1 MLPKHLPSVAD
12 IDGSWWIAHTKSR
25 FEKAFVW
32 DLLNGGINYFLP
44 LCQRVRMSGGRKR
57 TVLMPLFPGYVFF
70 AGDEDA
76 RYRALMTHRLCNV
89 IPVKNQRELR
99 QELASI
105 EKAVEQNASLDLY
118 PFAAVGRRCRVSAGP
133 FQGIEGIVASRSPK
147 PRLMLKVSMLG
158 QSVAMEIDL
167 DLLEP
172 VDEAPG
178 GQVPSGR
185 YA

>member
-1 MLPKHLPSVAD
+1 VAE
-12 IDGSWWIAHTKSR
+12 IDGRWWIAHTKSR

-44 LCQRVRMSGGRKR
+44 LCQRVRISAGRKR
-57 TVLMPLFPGYVFF
+57 TVMMPLFPGYVFF

-76 RYRALMTHRLCNV
+76 RYRALLTHRLCNV
-89 IPVKNQRELR
+89 IPVKNQNELR
-99 QELASI
+99 QELVSI

-118 PFAAVGRRCRVSAGP
+118 PFAVVGRRCRVTAGP
-133 FQGIEGIVASRSPK
+133 FEGVEGIVASRSPK
-147 PRLMLKVSMLG
+147 PRLMLRVSMLG

-172 VDEAPG
+172 VEETDAG
-178 GQVPSGR
+178 GISAER
-185 YA
+185 CA